1 MIARLLARFRRPAHI
16 GWGGD
21 PINPF
26 ETCWNPTGMEIR

>member
-21 PINPF
+21 PIDCWQPCWTPTPF
-26 ETCWNPTGMEIR
+26 EIR